1 MNKLEIKKDLDELEK
16 KIEQL
21 KIEYEKFFLGITNVE
36 PYQLKNAVQQL
47 IKKYATKA
55 NQFNNVMLLFRYR
68 NLTARFLTYQE
79 YWNRIL
85 RLIEEG
91 KNPKDYRRL
100 LSPHLGT
107 QSTFSSKT
115 KDSEKEMEEIENV
128 DKYEKLYN
136 EYASLLK
143 GQGKEPPPL
152 DAFKNTIKKYEE
164 NIKKKYGDNVEADF
178 TFENRDGTLKV
189 KTVVKKKR

>member
-1 MNKLEIKKDLDELEK
+1 MNKAEIKKDLDELEK

-21 KIEYEKFFLGITNVE
+21 KVDYEKFFVGIINVE
-36 PYQLKNAVQQL
+36 PTALKNSIQQI
-47 IKKYATKA
+47 IKKYATKS

-91 KNPKDYRRL
+91 KNPKDYRKL
-100 LSPHLGT
+100 VEEKQTP
-107 QSTFSSKT
+107 FAKI
-115 KDSEKEMEEIENV
+115 EKEPAEI
-128 DKYEKLYN
+128 DRYEQLYD
-136 EYASLLK
+136 EYANLLK
-143 GQGKEPPPL
+143 NLKKEPPPL
-152 DAFKNTIKKYEE
+152 ESFKKTIQKFEAS
-164 NIKKKYGDNVEADF
+164 IKEKYGEDTDAKF
-178 TFENRDGTLKV
+178 KFEETEGTVKI